1 MADQNATVN
10 RKVSIL
16 NGQMITSVLY
26 ILFLIVSISL
36 IYNEEL
42 ELLNKKPLYKRTQ
55 AASIAVLNRT
65 FALVLVIYFLW
76 ANRELI
82 KISDVNNADSRGL
95 RTQMIASELSVLAA
109 VIVLY
114 VVASDF
120 NSSTYGV
127 SQITNPEV

>member
-1 MADQNATVN
+1 MKASA
-10 RKVSIL
+10 
-16 NGQMITSVLY
+16 LY
-26 ILFLIVSISL
+26 IIFLIISISL
-36 IYNEEL
+36 TYNEKL
-42 ELLNKKPLYKRTQ
+42 ELLNQKTLYSRKQ
-55 AASIAVLNRT
+55 AANIGVLNRT
-65 FALVLVIYFLW
+65 LALGLVLYYLW

-82 KISDVNNADSRGL
+82 KIADENNSDSSGL

-114 VVASDF
+114 VVAKDY

>member
-1 MADQNATVN
+1 MTE
-10 RKVSIL
+10 RKINIL
-16 NGQMITSVLY
+16 DGQMKASALY
-26 ILFLIVSISL
+26 IIFLIISISL
-36 IYNEEL
+36 TYNEKL
-42 ELLNKKPLYKRTQ
+42 ELLNQKTLYSRKQ
-55 AASIAVLNRT
+55 AANIGVLNRT
-65 FALVLVIYFLW
+65 LALGLVLYYLW

-82 KISDVNNADSRGL
+82 KIADENNSDSSGL

-114 VVASDF
+114 VVAKDY